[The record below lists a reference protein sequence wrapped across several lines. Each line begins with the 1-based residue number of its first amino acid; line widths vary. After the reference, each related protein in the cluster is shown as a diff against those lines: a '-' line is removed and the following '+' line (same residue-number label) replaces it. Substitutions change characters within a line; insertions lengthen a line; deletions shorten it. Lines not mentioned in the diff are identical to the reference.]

1 MASVRTPDRLLTMRA
16 RVARWLA
23 PTSAGLLIACGGG
36 GESPATVVATRIDE
50 LGPIFRR
57 ASVALSTPADIE
69 IEYRAS
75 SGPRLLVRSPQPAA
89 LTHELALPRLRGR
102 ETYSYR
108 VCAVDRTARSG
119 PCVDGTFVTGDL
131 PDDIR
136 SIAFMPSGRSSYP
149 LTFLSVRS
157 AFNGGLVVDSEG
169 HVVWYARTTH
179 SPLGATRRANGNWVL
194 LQNGIG
200 LAEFSV
206 LGEPVATLSQTR
218 VPAEAIHHDLT
229 ATPWD
234 TILFLAF
241 EPRELAGQVLQGEAL
256 WEWDPGTNALRKR
269 WSAFDFLDPAVDV
282 GARSVPDDWLH
293 ANSVAFGPR
302 GNVIV
307 SLHFLDQVISLA
319 PDFGSIE
326 WRLGGPRST
335 LSVSAAQSTSGQHSA
350 REVSPNRILM
360 LDNGFARGDGSQWSR
375 AIELAIDPATGV
387 VGTAWEYRPDPDI
400 WARII
405 SSARRLPN
413 GNSVVTF
420 GTPAGLLGASG
431 PIAVH
436 EVSPAGRLVW
446 SMTMTLPDG
455 GVFQGDPIDSIGGE
469 TTLP

>member
-1 MASVRTPDRLLTMRA
+1 
-16 RVARWLA
+16 
-23 PTSAGLLIACGGG
+23 LIACGGG
-36 GESPATVVATRIDE
+36 GDSAATVVAVRIDE

-57 ASVALSTPADIE
+57 ASIALSKPADIE
-69 IEYRAS
+69 IEYGAS

-108 VCAVDRTARSG
+108 VCTADGTRRSG
-119 PCVDGTFVTGDL
+119 SCGNGTFVTGDL

-136 SIAFMPSGRSSYP
+136 SIAFTPSGQSSYP

-157 AFNGGLVVDSEG
+157 AFNGGLVVDADG
-169 HVVWYARTTH
+169 HVVWYARTAH
-179 SPLGATRRANGNWVL
+179 PPLGAARRANGNWVL
-194 LQNGIG
+194 LLNGIG
-200 LAEFSV
+200 LVEFSA
-206 LGEPVATLSQTR
+206 LGEPVATLSQAR
-218 VPAEAIHHDLT
+218 VPAGGIHHDLT

-241 EPRELAGQVLQGEAL
+241 EPREFAGVILQGEAL
-256 WEWDPGTNALRKR
+256 WEWKPETNALRKR

-293 ANSVAFGPR
+293 ANSVALGPR
-302 GNVIV
+302 GNAIV

-326 WRLGGPRST
+326 WRLGGPGTT
-335 LSVSAAQSTSGQHSA
+335 LPVSAAQVTSGQHSA
-350 REVSPNRILM
+350 REVAPNRVLM
-360 LDNGFARGDGSQWSR
+360 FDNGFARRDGSQWSR
-375 AIELAIDPATGV
+375 AIELAIDPSTGI

-413 GNSVVTF
+413 GNTVVTF
-420 GTPAGLLGASG
+420 GTPAGPLGATG

-436 EVSPAGRLVW
+436 EVSPAGRLLW
-446 SMTMTLPDG
+446 SMTVALPNG

-469 TTLP
+469 ATVAMPLRGSAWQAD